1 MAKPLYDAKLVP
13 LSGSVPREQKEWL
26 IAKAGPGVSISHVLR
41 EIIAEAMQREEGES
55 NADDR

>member
-1 MAKPLYDAKLVP
+1 MAKPLYDEKLAP
-13 LSGSVPREQKEWL
+13 LSASVTHEQKDWL

>member
-41 EIIAEAMQREEGES
+41 EIIKDAMDRERREREEGEE
-55 NADDR
+55 